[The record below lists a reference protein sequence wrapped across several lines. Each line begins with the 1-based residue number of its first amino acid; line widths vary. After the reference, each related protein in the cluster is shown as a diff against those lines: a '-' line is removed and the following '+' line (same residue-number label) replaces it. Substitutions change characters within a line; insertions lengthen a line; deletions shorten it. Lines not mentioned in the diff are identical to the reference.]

1 MKKPQANARAEF
13 FAAIEKGEL
22 PLRDAVRAMRKSI
35 GLTQAEYAKLIG
47 IAPRIVIDLERGV
60 GNPTLASLLKIG
72 KPFGLELAFVRK
84 KAGG

>member
-1 MKKPQANARAEF
+1 MKKPVANARTEF
-13 FAAIEKGEL
+13 FAAIEKGAL
-22 PLRDAVRAMRKSI
+22 PLRDAVRAMRKSV

-60 GNPTLASLLKIG
+60 GNPTLASLQKIG

-84 KAGG
+84 RSVV